1 MKTAA
6 DLHGEAAEVFS
17 DERKAEEVN
26 RRAVAMAE
34 ELMTGSQCRSFGE
47 GGSGGKKTGWM
58 KKGSQNVKL
67 GPQASSR

>member
-6 DLHGEAAEVFS
+6 DLHGAAAGVFN

-26 RRAVAMAE
+26 RRAVAMTE
-34 ELMTGSQCRSFGE
+34 ELMTGSQCRRFGE
-47 GGSGGKKTGWM
+47 GGSGGRTGWM
-58 KKGSQNVKL
+58 KKGSPNVKL